1 MWRLLIG
8 GLIGLLAIGAAVWGA
23 LALWFAVPAVDG
35 VRAALALGF
44 VALGAGG
51 LLAAVLRRRLVVPLL
66 PFTVAF
72 VVLLAWWSNIEASND
87 RAWQADVAMLP
98 SAEIEGDVITLRN
111 VRNFTYRS
119 ESDYTPHWYDK
130 TVDLKQL
137 DTLDLIAVYWM
148 GDAIAHTI
156 LSFGFAG
163 EQIAISIE
171 TRKEQGEVYST
182 LGGLF
187 RRYDLYYAVAD
198 ESDLIGLR
206 TNYREPPEDVYLYRV
221 KAPQENIRRLF
232 LQYLATINELNVR
245 PEFYNTA
252 TTNCTTNIVTHIQ
265 AIRPQ
270 VPLSWKML
278 LSGYFPELVYERG
291 SLDQSLPFEALRQQ
305 SYINER
311 AQAAAGAD
319 DFSRRIREGLPGML
333 VAPH

>member
-1 MWRLLIG
+1 LKALSRLLGG
-8 GLIGLLAIGAAVWGA
+8 GLIGLLVVAATVWGA
-23 LALWFAVPAVDG
+23 LALWFAFPAVDG
-35 VRAALALGF
+35 LRTALALGF

-51 LLAAVLRRRLVVPLL
+51 LLAAVLRRRLVVPLV
-66 PFTVAF
+66 PFAVAF
-72 VVLLAWWSNIEASND
+72 VVLLAWWSTIEASND
-87 RAWQADVAMLP
+87 RVWQADVAMLP

-111 VRNFTYRS
+111 VRSFTYRS

-130 TVDLKQL
+130 VLDLREL
-137 DTLDLIAVYWM
+137 DTLDLLAVYWM

-171 TRKEQGEVYST
+171 IRKEQDEAFSS
-182 LGGLF
+182 LAGLF
-187 RRYDLYYAVAD
+187 RRYDLYYVVAD

-206 TNYREPPEDVYLYRV
+206 TNYRDPPEDVYLYRV

-232 LQYLATINELNVR
+232 LQYLAQINELNLR

-252 TTNCTTNIVTHIQ
+252 TTNCTTNIVTHVE

-278 LSGYFPELVYERG
+278 LNGYFPELVYERG

-311 AQAAAGAD
+311 AQAADGAS
-319 DFSRRIREGLPGML
+319 DFSRRIREGLPGM
-333 VAPH
+333 P